1 LSVSR
6 LSYLNSAST
15 SFSAAEALAFELQ
28 AKRRAT
34 IIGEA
39 TGGGASPSPG
49 MDLES
54 DYVVIMPIGR
64 MRPVDGRTWEGK
76 GVMPDIA
83 TPAGNALTAAQSEV
97 RCLQR

>member
-1 LSVSR
+1 
-6 LSYLNSAST
+6 
-15 SFSAAEALAFELQ
+15 
-28 AKRRAT
+28 
-34 IIGEA
+34 
-39 TGGGASPSPG
+39 

-76 GVMPDIA
+76 GVTPDIA
-83 TPAGNALTAAQSEV
+83 TPAGNALTAAQSEI